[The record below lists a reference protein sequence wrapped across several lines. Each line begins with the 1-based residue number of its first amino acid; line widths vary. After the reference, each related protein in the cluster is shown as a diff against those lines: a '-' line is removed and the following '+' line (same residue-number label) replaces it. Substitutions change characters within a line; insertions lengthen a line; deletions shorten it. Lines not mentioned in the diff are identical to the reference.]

1 MVGETMQQ
9 EIETTPESAEAT
21 FYHAFEQCDA
31 NAMRKVWAD
40 DGVVCVHPGANPI
53 TNLEAIIRS
62 WEHIFAGATPPR
74 IETRLV
80 QSFVQDGLTVR
91 IVEEHIGP
99 ASAATATARVLA
111 TNVYRHVETGWR
123 MVSHHGSPLPAAALA
138 RETRH

>member
-1 MVGETMQQ
+1 MVGETMHQ

-21 FYHAFEQCDA
+21 FYRAFARCDA
-31 NAMRKVWAD
+31 DAMRKVWAD

-62 WEHIFAGATPPR
+62 WEHIFAGAAPPR

-80 QSFVQDGLTVR
+80 QCFEQAGLAVR
-91 IVEEHIGP
+91 LVEEHIGS
-99 ASAATATARVLA
+99 ASVGSVPARVLA
-111 TNVYRHVETGWR
+111 TNVYRRFGQRWR
-123 MVSHHGSPLPAAALA
+123 MVSHHGSVLPAPAIE